1 MLNEETKNEIRN
13 LIDSYGIKK
22 WDQNFL
28 DKISEIVNN
37 DDYFDNCI
45 SIIKDN
51 HIKCPMETDYRNT
64 IYENSNLIEK
74 FIVCTC
80 KSLKKNLNLKYNDK
94 NHHLQNKSDFITQNF
109 LLIFLYLHECSH
121 VKQSLYAYKDKSEY
135 DQINSIYYRFRVL
148 EYRSI
153 FDDQYFSKI
162 KRIIRQRNYHN
173 HHDDYFYERNAD
185 IESLKELMAIYD
197 NNFFKD
203 AIDINYIKKL
213 ISYLS
218 LAYYKGYEKKGN
230 KIISPFEKTL
240 KYCFFPPE
248 NFNFQNLPFE
258 VIFEHGFPI
267 TFNEY
272 QEIFKSTKIFKK
284 DYKLFENFNN
294 IVSDYHNINKKI
306 KSLNRK

>member
-22 WDQNFL
+22 WDQKFL

-51 HIKCPMETDYRNT
+51 HIKCPMKTSIENI
-64 IYENSNLIEK
+64 IYENNELIEEM
-74 FIVCTC
+74 IIWTC
-80 KSLKKNLNLKYNDK
+80 KYLKKDLNLKDNDK
-94 NHHLQNKSDFITQNF
+94 NHHLQNKNDFITQNF
-109 LLIFLYLHECSH
+109 LLIFAYLHECSH
-121 VKQSLYAYKDKSEY
+121 VEQNLCALNNKSEY
-135 DQINSIYYRFRVL
+135 SQINSIYYRF
-148 EYRSI
+148 YN
-153 FDDQYFSKI
+153 FDSQNFSKI
-162 KRIIRQRNYHN
+162 KTFIRRRNYHTYYY
-173 HHDDYFYERNAD
+173 DYFYERNAN
-185 IESLKELMAIYD
+185 IESLKELMDIYD

-203 AIDINYIKKL
+203 EIDINYIKKL
-213 ISYLS
+213 ISHLS
-218 LAYYKGYEKKGN
+218 LIYYTGYEKKGN

-240 KYCFFPPE
+240 KYSLFPSE

-258 VIFEHGFPI
+258 IIFEHGFPI

-284 DYKLFENFNN
+284 DYKLFENFND

-306 KSLNRK
+306 KSINRK

>member
-22 WDQNFL
+22 WDQKFL
-28 DKISEIVNN
+28 NKLNEIVNS

-45 SIIKDN
+45 SMINTDADII
-51 HIKCPMETDYRNT
+51 MATSYGNT
-64 IYENSNLIEK
+64 IFKNNKLIED
-74 FIVCTC
+74 FIVWTC
-80 KSLKKNLNLKYNDK
+80 NYLTKKLNLNDNDK
-94 NHHLQNKSDFITQNF
+94 NHHLQNKNDFITQNF
-109 LLIFLYLHECSH
+109 LLIFAYLHECSH
-121 VKQSLYAYKDKSEY
+121 VKQNLYAFDNKSEY
-135 DQINSIYYRFRVL
+135 NQINIIYYRF
-148 EYRSI
+148 ET
-153 FDDQYFSKI
+153 FNFQNFSKI
-162 KRIIRQRNYHN
+162 KKIIRNRYYEIY
-173 HHDDYFYERNAD
+173 HDDYFYERNAN
-185 IESLKELMAIYD
+185 IESLKELMDIYD

-213 ISYLS
+213 ISFMS
-218 LAYYKGYEKKGN
+218 LDYCTGYKKKGN
-230 KIISPFEKTL
+230 KIFSPFERTL
-240 KYCFFPPE
+240 KYSLFPPE

-306 KSLNRK
+306 KALNLK

>member
-22 WDQNFL
+22 WDQKFL
-28 DKISEIVNN
+28 NKLSEIVNN

-45 SIIKDN
+45 SMIKDN
-51 HIKCPMETDYRNT
+51 HIKCPMKTTIENI
-64 IYENSNLIEK
+64 IYENNKLIEEM
-74 FIVCTC
+74 IIWTC
-80 KSLKKNLNLKYNDK
+80 KYLKKDLNLKDNDK
-94 NHHLQNKSDFITQNF
+94 YHHLQNKNDFITQNF
-109 LLIFLYLHECSH
+109 LLIFAYLHECSH
-121 VKQSLYAYKDKSEY
+121 VKQNLCALNNKSEY
-135 DQINSIYYRFRVL
+135 SQINSIYYRF
-148 EYRSI
+148 YN
-153 FDDQYFSKI
+153 FDSQNFSKI
-162 KRIIRQRNYHN
+162 KTFIRRRNYHTY
-173 HHDDYFYERNAD
+173 HADYFYERNAY
-185 IESLKELMAIYD
+185 IESLKELMGIYD

-203 AIDINYIKKL
+203 EIDYNYIKKL
-213 ISYLS
+213 ISHMS
-218 LAYYKGYEKKGN
+218 LIYYTGYEKKGN

-240 KYCFFPPE
+240 KYSLFPPE